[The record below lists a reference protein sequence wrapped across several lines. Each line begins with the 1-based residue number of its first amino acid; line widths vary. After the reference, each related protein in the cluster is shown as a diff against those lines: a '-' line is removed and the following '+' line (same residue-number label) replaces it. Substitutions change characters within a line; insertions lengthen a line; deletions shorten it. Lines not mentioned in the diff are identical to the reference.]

1 MRLTRKEKFRIALK
15 NAGITQEEWRS
26 TYYMVSRVHL
36 SQVFNGKKPL
46 KGPLR
51 AAIDRFI
58 AQYLAGD
65 PWQRFHEQ
73 QAKKRKGRS

>member
-15 NAGITQEEWRS
+15 QAGMTQEEWRV
-26 TYYMVSRVHL
+26 TYYKVSRVHL

-51 AAIDRFI
+51 AAILRFI
-58 AQYLAGD
+58 K
-65 PWQRFHEQ
+65 EQ
-73 QAKKRKGRS
+73 GVE